1 MKQLMIAAMLTSLIT
16 PPPSLFAVTR
26 VRISVGVGHPIRRP
40 LPTVV
45 VRPLRRNVVVAPRV
59 TYLAPVVWG
68 PAVVVLP
75 ARQRLVWQD
84 SETIRR
90 NEEWVESN
98 FGVGN
103 RGSALFLELRGQ
115 AHLNF
120 AEVTFGNGQ
129 VQVVD
134 FNESL
139 RPAGVYKLL
148 DFRDGREVEAVRV
161 VARSKTPNSRM
172 TVYLEK

>member
-16 PPPSLFAVTR
+16 SPLSLFAVTR

-45 VRPLRRNVVVAPRV
+45 VRPLRRSVVVAPRV
-59 TYLAPVVWG
+59 TYLAPVVSS

-90 NEEWVESN
+90 NEDWVESN
-98 FGVGN
+98 FDVDN

-115 AHLNF
+115 AQLHF
-120 AEVTFGNGQ
+120 AEITFGNGH

-134 FNESL
+134 LNESL
-139 RPAGVYKLL
+139 LPAGVYKLL
-148 DFRDGREVEAVRV
+148 DFRDSREVEAVRV
-161 VARSKTPNSRM
+161 VARSKTPNSRI
-172 TVYLEK
+172 YLEK